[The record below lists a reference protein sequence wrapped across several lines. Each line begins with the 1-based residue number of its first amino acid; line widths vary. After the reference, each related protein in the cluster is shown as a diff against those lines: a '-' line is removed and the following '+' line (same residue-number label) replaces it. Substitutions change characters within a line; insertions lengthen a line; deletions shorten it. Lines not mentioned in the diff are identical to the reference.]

1 MKRSA
6 RSVAF
11 SVVIVIALVLAMTAS
26 GRTSSAS
33 KAGSADVSQAV
44 TNYLAYTH
52 GRAGKANPRL
62 SKVYIGWVN
71 QQGGQVVIGALAT
84 AGAQLAVKYINTQL
98 GGVGGHPV
106 ALLPCYIASAEDEG
120 TTCGQKFVNNKQVS
134 VIDVGAVATGIQ
146 SLYATIHGAKPVIAG
161 VAVTPVDGVQKNA
174 AILFGDTT
182 KILTPFGTYAKNVL
196 HAKTAAL
203 VYPNEVGVT
212 VAAQQIQKGL
222 QAAGVKVTSVGYTPG
237 QSDLTGPL
245 TAAGATTADMVVPY
259 GTAADCANQANGL
272 KQLGITNA
280 KKIVSAPLC
289 LNSQVITAL
298 GDYPLWTYAIA
309 SSLFGDPTDKGM
321 PAYMAVVKKYG
332 AMKSAPDPWFMVAFS
347 QILTT
352 DRFLN
357 QLGTGKITS
366 AGVQKLAKA
375 FTGPLALGAP
385 SLKCGQFKD
394 APAVCND
401 KAQFFTY
408 TGKFQFSKAAGWLQ
422 PPPGA

>member
-1 MKRSA
+1 MKGSA
-6 RSVAF
+6 RSAAFGAVAVF
-11 SVVIVIALVLAMTAS
+11 ALVLAVTAS
-26 GRTSSAS
+26 GGTSSVS
-33 KAGSADVSQAV
+33 RAGSADRSQAV
-44 TNYLAYTH
+44 TNYLAYVH
-52 GRAGKANPRL
+52 GHKGKANRHL

-71 QQGGQVVIGALAT
+71 QQGGQVVIGGLAT
-84 AGAQLAVKYINTQL
+84 AGAQLAVKYINAQL

-106 ALLPCYIASAEDEG
+106 ALLPCFIASAEDEG
-120 TTCGQKFVNNKQVS
+120 TTCGQKFVNNKKVS
-134 VIDVGAVATGIQ
+134 VVDVGAVATGIQ

-182 KILTPFGTYAKNVL
+182 KILTPFGTYAASVL

-212 VAAQQIQKGL
+212 VAAQQIIKGL

-245 TAAGATTADMVVPY
+245 TAAGATTADMVIPY

-272 KQLGITNA
+272 KQLGITDS

-289 LNSQVITAL
+289 LNSEVASAL

-321 PAYMAVVKKYG
+321 PAYMALVKKYG

-357 QLGTGKITS
+357 QVGFANITP
-366 AGVQKLAKA
+366 AKVQKVAKA
-375 FTGPLALGAP
+375 FRGPLALGAP
-385 SLKCGQFKD
+385 KLRCGQFKD

-401 KAQFFTY
+401 RAQFFTY
-408 TGKFQFSKAAGWLQ
+408 NGKFQFAKAAGWLQ

>member
-6 RSVAF
+6 RSVALG
-11 SVVIVIALVLAMTAS
+11 VVVVVALVLAMTAS
-26 GRTSSAS
+26 GGTSSAS
-33 KAGSADVSQAV
+33 RAGSAARSQAV
-44 TNYLAYTH
+44 TNYLAYVH
-52 GRAGKANPRL
+52 GHKGKANPRL

-71 QQGGQVVIGALAT
+71 QQGGQQVIGALAT

-98 GGVGGHPV
+98 GGVGGHQV
-106 ALLPCYIASAEDEG
+106 ALLTCYIASAEDEG
-120 TTCGQKFVNNKQVS
+120 TTCGQKFANNKKVS
-134 VIDVGAVATGIQ
+134 VVDAGAVAIGIQ
-146 SLYATIHGAKPVIAG
+146 SLYATINGAKPVITGIAT
-161 VAVTPVDGVQKNA
+161 TPVDGVQKNA

-182 KILTPFGTYAKNVL
+182 KILAPFGTYAKNVL

-203 VYPNEVGVT
+203 VYPNIAGIS
-212 VAAQQIQKGL
+212 VAAQQIVKGL
-222 QAAGVKVTSVGYTPG
+222 QAAGVKVTSVGYTQG

-245 TAAGATTADMVVPY
+245 TAAGATSADMVIPY
-259 GTAADCANQANGL
+259 GTAADCVNQANSL
-272 KQLGITNA
+272 KQLGITSS
-280 KKIVSAPLC
+280 KKIVTAPLC
-289 LNSQVITAL
+289 LNSQVLTAL

-357 QLGTGKITS
+357 QLGVKKITP

-385 SLKCGQFKD
+385 SLRCGQFKD
-394 APAVCND
+394 APGVCNN

-408 TGKFQFSKAAGWLQ
+408 TGKFAFAKAASWLQ